1 MDARL
6 PQPPEERYIDDP
18 YRSRSTLSPGTLR
31 RQASFT
37 SHASFGVDYAD
48 DRESLPER
56 EVRSWNRDQE
66 PQRDQYSP
74 VLTRGA
80 PDRVPMFEGNAQS
93 FSTVDHEPS
102 ASRSSKHRVRPG
114 SHSVQNYPDDIPV
127 RLEGSGEHWPSDG
140 SRGMERTRDEL
151 APRSNNHHRR
161 PMPSRRGG
169 SLLDRLSLVDNV
181 AGSSS
186 MSSPSLRDRV
196 QIVPSKRDREEMVGN
211 DAARDI
217 DMDEG
222 GPEDSASKKPRR
234 RMKMKRA
241 RRSGGQ

>member
-6 PQPPEERYIDDP
+6 PQQSEERYVDDP

-48 DRESLPER
+48 DREPFPER
-56 EVRSWNRDQE
+56 EVRGWDRDQE
-66 PQRDQYSP
+66 LQRDQYSP

-80 PDRVPMFEGNAQS
+80 PDRVPMFEANTQP
-93 FSTVDHEPS
+93 FSTADREPS

-140 SRGMERTRDEL
+140 SRGAERTRDEL
-151 APRSNNHHRR
+151 APRSNSHHRR
-161 PMPSRRGG
+161 PTPSRRGG
-169 SLLDRLSLVDNV
+169 SLLDRLSLDNA
-181 AGSSS
+181 AGSSG

-234 RMKMKRA
+234 RMKVKRA